1 MAINT
6 LSVASW
12 GLIGGGFTQV
22 VEGPI
27 ELTIITDDLL
37 TVSLEADEIT
47 VEIDADEITV
57 EIDDE

>member
-12 GLIGGGFTQV
+12 GLIGGAGGGSTQV

-27 ELTIITDDLL
+27 ELTITTDDLL

-47 VEIDADEITV
+47 VEIDDE
-57 EIDDE
+57 